1 MQVVSVTGVLTIS
14 EEEHV
19 LRFSRIGDVVS
30 VRGVEGG
37 EPIFME
43 IVNVG
48 QYAVIVE
55 KLKGQASSRLVT
67 LEEAAKLISWVYE
80 QMGVKVRVAWGTR

>member
-1 MQVVSVTGVLTIS
+1 VHIVSVTGVLTIS
-14 EEEHV
+14 EEEYV

-37 EPIFME
+37 EPVFME

-48 QYAVIVE
+48 QYAIVVE
-55 KLKGQASSRLVT
+55 KLRGQASSRLVT

-80 QMGVKVRVAWGTR
+80 QMGFKVRVAWKTR